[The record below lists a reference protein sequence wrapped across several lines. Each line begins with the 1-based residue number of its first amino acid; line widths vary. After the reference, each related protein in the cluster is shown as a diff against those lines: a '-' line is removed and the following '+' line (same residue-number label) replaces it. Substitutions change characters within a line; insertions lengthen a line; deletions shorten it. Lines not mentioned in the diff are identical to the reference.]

1 MLTVSTP
8 TPSTPSPV
16 LQNGYTPR
24 ERFIRLPEVLY
35 TTGLP
40 RSTVYEMMSR
50 RQFPAQVSLGGKN
63 VAWLASEVELWMDER
78 IANRHQGSAK

>member
-8 TPSTPSPV
+8 APSFTPSPV
-16 LQNGYTPR
+16 LPGDYTPR

-35 TTGLP
+35 TTGLS

-50 RQFPAQVSLGGKN
+50 PASSNRLTPSTS
-63 VAWLASEVELWMDER
+63 AWPTAASC
-78 IANRHQGSAK
+78 

>member
-8 TPSTPSPV
+8 TPSTLSPV
-16 LQNGYTPR
+16 LPGGYTPR

-35 TTGLP
+35 TTGLS

-50 RQFPAQVSLGGKN
+50 
-63 VAWLASEVELWMDER
+63 
-78 IANRHQGSAK
+78 

>member
-16 LQNGYTPR
+16 HPGVYTPR

-35 TTGLP
+35 TVIPPFFGALK
-40 RSTVYEMMSR
+40 SR
-50 RQFPAQVSLGGKN
+50 GHA
-63 VAWLASEVELWMDER
+63 AC
-78 IANRHQGSAK
+78 AKRCFGV

>member
-8 TPSTPSPV
+8 APSFTPSPV
-16 LQNGYTPR
+16 LPGDYTPR

-35 TTGLP
+35 TTGLS

-50 RQFPAQVSLGGKN
+50 SWPAN
-63 VAWLASEVELWMDER
+63 VKIGLSM
-78 IANRHQGSAK
+78 

>member
-16 LQNGYTPR
+16 HPGVYTPR

-35 TTGLP
+35 ATGLS

-78 IANRHQGSAK
+78 IANRHQGAAA

>member
-1 MLTVSTP
+1 MMTVSTL
-8 TPSTPSPV
+8 TPSTPSLM

-35 TTGLP
+35 ITGLS

-50 RQFPAQVSLGGKN
+50 KQFPVQVSLGGKN
-63 VAWLASEVELWMDER
+63 VAWLASEVEQWMDER
-78 IANRHQGSAK
+78 IANRHQGCAG

>member
-8 TPSTPSPV
+8 IPSTPSPV
-16 LQNGYTPR
+16 LPGGHIPR

-35 TTGLP
+35 TTGLS

-63 VAWLASEVELWMDER
+63 VA
-78 IANRHQGSAK
+78 

>member
-8 TPSTPSPV
+8 TPSTLSPV
-16 LQNGYTPR
+16 HPGVYTPR

-35 TTGLP
+35 TTGLS

-50 RQFPAQVSLGGKN
+50 RQFPAQVS
-63 VAWLASEVELWMDER
+63 
-78 IANRHQGSAK
+78 SAVKTSPG